1 MYTILII
8 NFVIGVLTIILSKC
22 VAHIA
27 AQNLKQEF
35 PNITFRKPSTI
46 VKISAQIRVFIF
58 AFTPIVNIIALLG
71 ICTDWENMIDVAEEK
86 LWERVENF

>member
-8 NFVIGVLTIILSKC
+8 NFVIGVLTIILSRC
-22 VAHIA
+22 VAYIA

-46 VKISAQIRVFIF
+46 IKISAWIRIFIF
-58 AFTPIVNIIALLG
+58 AFTPIVNIIALLQ